1 MTTPIKSAR
10 LSQSSCPAN
19 ERSDLQAPDN
29 DRYEVSWI
37 DIYVEKLENYNWNLL
52 DFYTCTRGDRDYP
65 LISGLKFWR
74 IRLYV
79 LPSSGYK
86 ELSKYVRQLI

>member
-1 MTTPIKSAR
+1 MHP
-10 LSQSSCPAN
+10 
-19 ERSDLQAPDN
+19 DLQAPDN

-65 LISGLKFWR
+65 LTPSLKFWR

-79 LPSSGYK
+79 LPSAGYK
-86 ELSKYVRQLI
+86 ELSKYGLHLVY